1 MLLYILKRVAML
13 VSILLM
19 LLGTVFYFSDSIKYE
34 PMIQLIQKDYPQ
46 YEFFSTSP
54 EDYDSLD
61 IDYNRILAFHNLEFH
76 MFDKES
82 AIDEPRIQEEAIRG
96 MDSQQVVELRDQ
108 VGLVSG
114 DIHDYYFPRAF
125 FSYARGH
132 YAAFLI
138 VAAFETIRV
147 MMAGSRE
154 RKRNDRQ
161 KNI

>member
-1 MLLYILKRVAML
+1 MLLHILQRVAML

-19 LLGTVFYFSDSIKYE
+19 LLGTVFYFSDSIKYD
-34 PMIQLIQKDYPQ
+34 PMIELIQEDYPQ
-46 YEFFSTSP
+46 YEFYSTPP
-54 EDYDSLD
+54 EDYETLG
-61 IDYNRILAFHNLEFH
+61 IDYNRVLAFHNLEFH
-76 MFDKES
+76 MFDKDS
-82 AIDEPRIQEEAIRG
+82 SVNEPRIQEEVTRG
-96 MDSQQVVELRDQ
+96 MDSQQVVELRNQ
-108 VGLVSG
+108 VGLLSG

-154 RKRNDRQ
+154 RR
-161 KNI
+161 KNGR